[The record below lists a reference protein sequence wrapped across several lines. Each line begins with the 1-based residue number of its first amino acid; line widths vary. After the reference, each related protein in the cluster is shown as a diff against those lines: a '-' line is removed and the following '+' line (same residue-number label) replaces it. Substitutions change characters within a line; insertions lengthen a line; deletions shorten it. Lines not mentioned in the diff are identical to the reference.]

1 MGRHRIFNNRR
12 NLDASILI
20 LAEEEVMAGSF
31 EGTKNTLVCR
41 RFMKNEV
48 VHTLLILARFV

>member
-1 MGRHRIFNNRR
+1 MGRHIIFNNRR

-31 EGTKNTLVCR
+31 EGTKNKL
-41 RFMKNEV
+41 
-48 VHTLLILARFV
+48 